1 MQTLDALTVTA
12 TVTDYPTATEA
23 VTKMAAAKSKGDCEN
38 NRLTRHDD
46 LLCQCTLH
54 SPRFQGPLSVNRPQ
68 RSSGSMAYAVIYEG
82 ALRFASLI
90 LPLLTQACGISHSE
104 LSLFVVGVDPLHG
117 VLRRDPH

>member
-23 VTKMAAAKSKGDCEN
+23 VTKMAAAKASSSEAATATESERAGRKHGIAESKGDCEN

-68 RSSGSMAYAVIYEG
+68 RSSGSMA
-82 ALRFASLI
+82 
-90 LPLLTQACGISHSE
+90 HSN
-104 LSLFVVGVDPLHG
+104 L
-117 VLRRDPH
+117 